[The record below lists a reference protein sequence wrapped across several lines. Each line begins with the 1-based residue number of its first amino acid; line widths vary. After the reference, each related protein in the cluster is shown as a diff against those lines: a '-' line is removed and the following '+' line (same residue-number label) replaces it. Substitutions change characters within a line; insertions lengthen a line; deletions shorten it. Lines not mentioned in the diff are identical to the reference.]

1 MNYFQLLGKLDSIY
15 QRNQGKSLTSRN
27 LVRKIQQAIP
37 FAECKIVQNNTLAIY
52 NTNLQVSGV
61 YDPELD
67 LDGLPPIEV
76 EISFPKKQLAFT
88 LDDSDLTRQQWN
100 NMIVDV
106 AGTLGHEFIHM
117 SQFRRRKFRWG
128 RCYISNSQTQAVSDA
143 QEYYGIPD
151 EVDAYAWTAAANMTH
166 GLINNGEPYQIEQT
180 GTYQIYKAVFDKKHP
195 VVLKL
200 CKLSNRYYKLLERQY
215 YDTCKTN

>member
-1 MNYFQLLGKLDSIY
+1 MNYFQLLAKLDLIY

-27 LVRKIQQAIP
+27 LVQKIQQAIP
-37 FAECKIVQNNTLAIY
+37 FTECKIVQNNTLAIY
-52 NTNLQVSGV
+52 NTHLQVSGV

-67 LDGLPPIEV
+67 VDGLPPIEV
-76 EISFPKKQLAFT
+76 EISFPKKQPAFT

-166 GLINNGEPYQIEQT
+166 GLINNGEPYRIEQT
-180 GTYQIYKAVFDKKHP
+180 GIYQIYKTVFDKKHP

-215 YDTCKTN
+215 HDTCKTN

>member
-1 MNYFQLLGKLDSIY
+1 MNYFQLLAKLDSIY
-15 QRNQGKSLTSRN
+15 QRNQGKSLTSQN
-27 LVRKIQQAIP
+27 LVKKIQQAIP
-37 FAECKIVQNNTLAIY
+37 FKECKISQNNTLALY

-67 LDGLPPIEV
+67 VKGLPPIEV
-76 EISFPKKQLAFT
+76 EISFPKKQLEFT

-106 AGTLGHEFIHM
+106 VGTLGHEFIHLG
-117 SQFRRRKFRWG
+117 QFRRRQFRYG
-128 RCYISNSQTQAVSDA
+128 HGFTSKSSSQTVSDA

-166 GLINNGEPYQIEQT
+166 GLINNGKPYQIEQT
-180 GTYQIYKAVFDKKHP
+180 GIYQIYKAVFDKKHP

-200 CKLSNRYYKLLERQY
+200 CKLSERYYKLLERQY
-215 YDTCKTN
+215 YVTCKTD

>member
-1 MNYFQLLGKLDSIY
+1 MNYFQLLAKLDSIY
-15 QRNQGKSLTSRN
+15 TRNQGKTLSSRN
-27 LVRKIQQAIP
+27 LARKIQQAIP
-37 FAECKIVQNNTLAIY
+37 FKECKIVPNNTLALY

-67 LDGLPPIEV
+67 LDGEPPIEI
-76 EISFPKKQLAFT
+76 EISFPKKQSEFT
-88 LDDSDLTRQQWN
+88 LDDSDLTRQQWS
-100 NMIVDV
+100 NMIVDL

-117 SQFRRRKFRWG
+117 GQFRRRQFRWG
-128 RCYISNSQTQAVSDA
+128 RCYTSKSQSREISDA

-166 GLINNGEPYQIEQT
+166 GLINNGSPYQIEQT
-180 GTYQIYKAVFDKKHP
+180 GVYQIYRAVFDKKHP

-200 CKLSNRYYKLLERQY
+200 CKLSKRYYKLLERQY
-215 YDTCKTN
+215 YVTCKAD

>member
-1 MNYFQLLGKLDSIY
+1 MNYFQLLAKLDSIY
-15 QRNQGKSLTSRN
+15 QRNQGKSLTGRN
-27 LVRKIQQAIP
+27 LVKKIQQAIP
-37 FAECKIVQNNTLAIY
+37 FTECKIVQNNTLAIFD
-52 NTNLQVSGV
+52 TNLQVSGV

-67 LDGLPPIEV
+67 VDGMPPIEV
-76 EISFPKKQLAFT
+76 EISFPKKRPAFT

-100 NMIVDV
+100 HMIVDV
-106 AGTLGHEFIHM
+106 AGTMGHEFIHM
-117 SQFRRRKFRWG
+117 SQFRRRKFRYG
-128 RCYISNSQTQAVSDA
+128 RCYISNSRTQAVADA

-166 GLINNGEPYQIEQT
+166 GLINNGEPYRIEQT
-180 GTYQIYKAVFDKKHP
+180 GIYQIYKTVFDKKHP

-215 YDTCKTN
+215 HDTCKTN

>member
-1 MNYFQLLGKLDSIY
+1 MNYFQLLAKLDLIY

-27 LVRKIQQAIP
+27 LVQKIQQAIP
-37 FAECKIVQNNTLAIY
+37 FTECKIVQNNTLAIY
-52 NTNLQVSGV
+52 NTHLQVSGV

-67 LDGLPPIEV
+67 VDGMPPIEV
-76 EISFPKKQLAFT
+76 EISFPKKRPAFT

-100 NMIVDV
+100 HMIVDV
-106 AGTLGHEFIHM
+106 AGTMGHEFIHM
-117 SQFRRRKFRWG
+117 SQFRRRKFRYG
-128 RCYISNSQTQAVSDA
+128 RCYISNSRTQAVADA

-166 GLINNGEPYQIEQT
+166 GLINNGEPYRIEQT
-180 GTYQIYKAVFDKKHP
+180 GIYQIYKTVFDKKHP